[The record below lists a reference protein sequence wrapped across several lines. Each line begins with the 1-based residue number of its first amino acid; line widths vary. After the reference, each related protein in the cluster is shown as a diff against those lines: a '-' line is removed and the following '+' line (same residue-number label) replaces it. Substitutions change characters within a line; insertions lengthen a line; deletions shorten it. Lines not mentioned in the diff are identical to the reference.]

1 MIEAGALGKKVFFL
15 NPPPV
20 LGEVVEELGRQE
32 FEVYLVYD
40 EVKLQ
45 RVLAQDSDS
54 IVFANIDNGAKE
66 KDWTQYI
73 MSIRNDPKTAA
84 VGLGVVSMNED
95 RELMQLYL
103 MELQLPCGYI
113 VVKLGASKTAE
124 ILSKTLEA
132 NEARGRRKFVRA
144 TCPTGVALAYVDI
157 DGKTFRAEV
166 SDLSSAGCALR
177 FDDALVCKPGTVLRG
192 LQLNIKGVR
201 VLADGFVAAKR
212 DDGDRPTHIVM
223 FAPASLDDERRD
235 KIRNLVF
242 KLNQANMDR
251 LLASI

>member
-1 MIEAGALGKKVFFL
+1 MIQTGALGKKVFFL
-15 NPPPV
+15 YPPPV
-20 LGEVVEELGRQE
+20 LGDVVEELSRQE
-32 FEVYLVYD
+32 FEIYLVHD

-45 RVLAQDSDS
+45 KVLAQDPES
-54 IVFANIDNGAKE
+54 IVFANIDTGPKE

-73 MSIRNDPKTAA
+73 KSIREDPKTAG
-84 VGLGVVSMNED
+84 VGLGVLSMNED
-95 RELMQLYL
+95 RELMQKYL

-113 VVKLGASKTAE
+113 VVKVGATKTAE
-124 ILSKTLEA
+124 ILSKTLDA

-144 TCPTGVALAYVDI
+144 TCPPGAAQAYVDI
-157 DGKTFRAEV
+157 DGKTFRSEL

-177 FDDALVCKPGTVLRG
+177 FEEAMSCKPGTVLRS
-192 LQLNIKGVR
+192 LQLSIKGVR

-235 KIRNLVF
+235 KIRNLVS
-242 KLNQANMDR
+242 KLNQAAMDR
-251 LLASI
+251 LIATI